1 MDNCHQATL
10 ASQPALEVS
19 DIFRRFGHLLEPL
32 ASVQAKVVRDIKNCR
47 TEVLGGHRL
56 KCTDCGHQE
65 FSYNSCRNRHCP
77 KCQFLAKAKWIA
89 ARLKELLPVQYFH
102 SVFTLPHVLN
112 PLLWCNKRIAFGILF
127 RAVSETLKEV
137 GARRLKA
144 HLGFTAV
151 LHTWGQTLT
160 DHAHIHLIVPGG
172 GVSLDGKR
180 WVSTPQDYLLP
191 KKILAQVF
199 RGKFLDYLEK
209 AYPKL
214 IFPGGCEKY
223 KNPKVFKSLL
233 IEAAK
238 KDWVVY
244 AKAPFLGPKQV
255 IEYLGN
261 YTHRIAISNR
271 RILSV
276 GENHVTFRY
285 RDRAQGNSPKTMTL
299 KPKEFM
305 RRFLLHTL
313 PAKFV
318 RLRHFGLLGSRDKQ
332 KKLNVARKLLGAR
345 QIETIQNKNWQE
357 LLLRITSRSA
367 RPCPKCKTGALIE
380 VEVILPHPA
389 LRGLR
394 HRRNTS

>member
-1 MDNCHQATL
+1 MDVCHQATL
-10 ASQPALEVS
+10 AGQPALEVS

-32 ASVQAKVVRDIKNCR
+32 ASSQAKVIWDLKNCR
-47 TEVLGGHRL
+47 TEVLGGHKL
-56 KCTDCGHQE
+56 CCGDCGHVE

-77 KCQFLAKAKWIA
+77 KCQFLAKLKWIA

-102 SVFTLPHVLN
+102 CVFTLPHVLN
-112 PLLWCNKRIAFGILF
+112 PLLWCNKRLAFQILF
-127 RAVSETLKEV
+127 RATSETLKEV

-144 HLGFTAV
+144 ELGFTSV

-160 DHAHIHLIVPGG
+160 DHAHIHAIVPGG

-191 KKILAQVF
+191 LKVMAKVF
-199 RGKFLDYLEK
+199 RGKFLDYLEQS
-209 AYPKL
+209 YPKL
-214 IFPGGCEKY
+214 IFPGNCAKY

-233 IEAAK
+233 IQAAK
-238 KDWVVY
+238 KNWIVY

-271 RILSV
+271 RILSL
-276 GENHVTFRY
+276 GEDHVTFRY
-285 RDRAQGNSPKTMTL
+285 QDRSQNNKPKTMTL

-313 PAKFV
+313 PTKFV
-318 RLRHFGLLGSRDKQ
+318 RIRHYGLLGSRDKQ
-332 KKLNVARKLLGAR
+332 RKLNHARKLLGAR
-345 QIETIQNKNWQE
+345 QIEKIQIKVWQD
-357 LLLRITSRSA
+357 LLPQITTRSTRA
-367 RPCPKCKTGALIE
+367 CPKCKTGALIE
-380 VEVILPHPA
+380 VAVLLPHPA
-389 LRGLR
+389 LRGLGLR
-394 HRRNTS
+394 KNTS